1 MSEGR
6 VEVKMVSLKN
16 RYTEKDAK
24 GVDITN
30 YRLCDINL
38 NLSEYI
44 RFETTTDSK
53 LYNESL
59 DEVIKIYK

>member
-1 MSEGR
+1 
-6 VEVKMVSLKN
+6 MVNLKN
-16 RYTEKDAK
+16 RYTEKDEK
-24 GVDITN
+24 RVDITN
-30 YRLCDINL
+30 FRLCDINL
-38 NLSEYI
+38 NLSEHI